1 MEKGSVRVLRSCC
14 GQWEQC
20 AGRCERLMLLNAAC
34 SWGGEEVAPG
44 LHDSPLSTEGRLSG
58 SMLNFWT
65 VKFT

>member
-14 GQWEQC
+14 GQQEQC
-20 AGRCERLMLLNAAC
+20 AGRCERLMLLNVAC
-34 SWGGEEVAPG
+34 SSGGEEVAPG